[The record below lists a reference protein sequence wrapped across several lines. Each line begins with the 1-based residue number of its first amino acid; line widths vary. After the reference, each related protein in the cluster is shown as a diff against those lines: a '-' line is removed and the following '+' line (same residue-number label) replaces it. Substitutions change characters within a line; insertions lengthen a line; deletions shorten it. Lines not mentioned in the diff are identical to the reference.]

1 MMKDIKK
8 AVRRNV
14 KPSLLIVVLGLS
26 FPLLNIYP
34 ALQNVRSPIV
44 DLLPPARAQE
54 SGLPDRA
61 ESAARLKKLGE
72 RRAIIFSPDFAASGN
87 RQFYEGLGF
96 LYLESADWRWVMK
109 EIMRVNQSRG
119 EGSIHEIFFETHG
132 SNGNGLKLQRSQLR
146 SAPRS
151 YISLGALQERLAA

>member
-8 AVRRNV
+8 AARRNV
-14 KPSLLIVVLGLS
+14 KPSLLIIVLGLS

-34 ALQNVRSPIV
+34 TLQNWRPPIV
-44 DLLPPARAQE
+44 DLLPPAHAQE

-72 RRAIIFSPDFAASGN
+72 RRAIVFSPDFASSGN

-96 LYLESADWRWVMK
+96 LYLESADWRFVLR
-109 EIMRVNQSRG
+109 EIKRVNKS
-119 EGSIHEIFFETHG
+119 
-132 SNGNGLKLQRSQLR
+132 
-146 SAPRS
+146 
-151 YISLGALQERLAA
+151 